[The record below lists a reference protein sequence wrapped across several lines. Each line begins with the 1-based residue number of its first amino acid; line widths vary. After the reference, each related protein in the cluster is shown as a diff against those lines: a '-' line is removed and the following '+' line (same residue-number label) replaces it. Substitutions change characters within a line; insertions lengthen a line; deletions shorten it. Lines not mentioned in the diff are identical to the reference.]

1 MDYEI
6 VKLKEIADFNKE
18 SIGKNSNYEFINYL
32 DTANITNGAIDT
44 IVRMSI
50 EEAPS
55 RAKRIVHNDDIVY
68 STVRP
73 NLCHYGIIDSPVEN
87 MIVSTGFT
95 VISCKDGVNPY
106 YVYNY
111 LTQNDITS
119 QLHSIAENSTS
130 AYPSIKPSDLEN
142 IEVRLPK
149 LEIQNRIAKI
159 LTDIDKK
166 IKLNNEINNNL
177 FVLMKKMYIEWFKY
191 FNIPNTSFEFKE
203 SELGKIPIDWNIKH
217 LKDVFFFQEGP
228 GIRNWQYVESDGT
241 KFINIRCIKDKDLEL
256 DTANMISNEEAQG
269 KYKHFMLNE
278 WDVVVSTSGTLGKSQ
293 IIRKEH
299 LPLCLNTS
307 VIRFKPINGFDE
319 YAFMYNYL
327 ISDEFLNL
335 LDVMATGS
343 AQRNFGPMHL
353 NKIDLVYPSKDIII
367 RFNNLIFPIIENIQ
381 NNQSENEKLS
391 QLRDTLL
398 PKLMNGEID
407 LDNIEI

>member
-1 MDYEI
+1 MDYKI

-44 IVRMSI
+44 IVRMPV

-55 RAKRIVHNDDIVY
+55 RAKRIVHNNDIVY

-73 NLCHYGIIDSPVEN
+73 NLCHYGILDSPIEN

-95 VISCKDGVNPY
+95 VISCKDDVNPY

-142 IEVRLPK
+142 IEIKLPK
-149 LEIQNRIAKI
+149 LDIQNKIAKI

-166 IKLNNEINNNL
+166 IKINNEINNNL
-177 FVLMKKMYIEWFKY
+177 SDQIRSIY
-191 FNIPNTSFEFKE
+191 KE
-203 SELGKIPIDWNIKH
+203 IFI
-217 LKDVFFFQEGP
+217 
-228 GIRNWQYVESDGT
+228 QYNDY
-241 KFINIRCIKDKDLEL
+241 KRL
-256 DTANMISNEEAQG
+256 DEISNVTIG
-269 KYKHFMLNE
+269 KTPPRSEHECFTTDKKDIK
-278 WDVVVSTSGTLGKSQ
+278 WISIGDLGKSGMF
-293 IIRKEH
+293 IFDTSEKLTKEAVEKYNVRVIPKDTLILSFKLTVGRTAFTTEDMTTNEAIAH
-299 LPLCLNTS
+299 FNLNN
-307 VIRFKPINGFDE
+307 KELN
-319 YAFMYNYL
+319 NYL
-327 ISDEFLNL
+327 YCYLTYFNYSDLGSTSSIATAINSKIVKSIMIGIPSEEQLN
-335 LDVMATGS
+335 
-343 AQRNFGPMHL
+343 
-353 NKIDLVYPSKDIII
+353 
-367 RFNNLIFPIIENIQ
+367 RFNKLTSSMFELIKSNEKENI
-381 NNQSENEKLS
+381 KLS

-398 PKLMNGEID
+398 PKLMNSEID